1 MGTAERAARPE
12 RDASEDDEL
21 ATLEAELD
29 DQDGRRVL
37 LQRVAREQLA
47 ADGAALTRLAVAR
60 RAVQL
65 LHRAQMD
72 RCP

>member
-1 MGTAERAARPE
+1 MGTAERTARPE

-47 ADGAALTRLAVAR
+47 ATVR
-60 RAVQL
+60 
-65 LHRAQMD
+65 H
-72 RCP
+72 